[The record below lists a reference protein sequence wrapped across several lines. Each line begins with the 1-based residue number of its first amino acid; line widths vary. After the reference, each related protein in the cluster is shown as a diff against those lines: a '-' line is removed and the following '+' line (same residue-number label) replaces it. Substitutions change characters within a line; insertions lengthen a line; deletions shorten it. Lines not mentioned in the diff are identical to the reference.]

1 MEQGSS
7 KHENTQPEKQL
18 PENSAEN
25 QGDEIDRI
33 IEETRQDTT
42 GNDSF
47 APEINIIGIE
57 KQEKKKYAKMKAANK
72 KEKKTGR
79 RQYKLC
85 LWT

>member
-47 APEINIIGIE
+47 APERQTPEINIIGIE
-57 KQEKKKYAKMKAANK
+57 KQEKRNTQK
-72 KEKKTGR
+72 
-79 RQYKLC
+79 
-85 LWT
+85 